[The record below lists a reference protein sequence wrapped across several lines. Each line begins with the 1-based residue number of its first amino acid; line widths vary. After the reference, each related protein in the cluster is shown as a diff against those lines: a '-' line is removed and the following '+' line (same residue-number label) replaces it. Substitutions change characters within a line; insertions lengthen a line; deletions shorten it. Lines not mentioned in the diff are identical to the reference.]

1 MRNVMKKAHEITRKI
16 IRKGD
21 SYRATFRMCLSFVH
35 SKLKEGANKMV
46 ELVGSEKQVK
56 WANDLREGFST
67 YIEFCKE
74 LIEEIGIT
82 EDIEEELEYAGFR
95 NIKEAFEVIN
105 TQNSSKK
112 IIEALKGN
120 DYIKLAEK
128 DRIMLECAIGRLTKK
143 AIIEEKECIIC
154 NTIITLG
161 DMK

>member
-1 MRNVMKKAHEITRKI
+1 MKNIMKEAHELTKKI

-82 EDIEEELEYAGFR
+82 EELEYAGFR

>member
-1 MRNVMKKAHEITRKI
+1 
-16 IRKGD
+16 
-21 SYRATFRMCLSFVH
+21 
-35 SKLKEGANKMV
+35 MV
-46 ELVGSEKQVK
+46 ELVGSEKQIK
-56 WANDLREGFST
+56 WANDLREGFIT

-74 LIEEIGIT
+74 LI

-95 NIKEAFEVIN
+95 SINEAFEVIN

-120 DYIKLAEK
+120 DYIKLAKK
-128 DRIMLECAIGRLTKK
+128 DRTMLECATGRLTEK

>member
-1 MRNVMKKAHEITRKI
+1 
-16 IRKGD
+16 
-21 SYRATFRMCLSFVH
+21 
-35 SKLKEGANKMV
+35 MV

-74 LIEEIGIT
+74 LIEEI
-82 EDIEEELEYAGFR
+82 EEELEYAGFR
-95 NIKEAFEVIN
+95 DIKEAFEVIN

-161 DMK
+161 DIK

>member
-1 MRNVMKKAHEITRKI
+1 
-16 IRKGD
+16 
-21 SYRATFRMCLSFVH
+21 
-35 SKLKEGANKMV
+35 MV

>member
-1 MRNVMKKAHEITRKI
+1 
-16 IRKGD
+16 
-21 SYRATFRMCLSFVH
+21 
-35 SKLKEGANKMV
+35 MV
-46 ELVGSEKQVK
+46 ELVGSEKQIK
-56 WANDLREGFST
+56 WANDLREGFIT

-82 EDIEEELEYAGFR
+82 EDIEEEYAGFR
-95 NIKEAFEVIN
+95 SINEAFEVIN

-120 DYIKLAEK
+120 DYIKLAKK
-128 DRIMLECAIGRLTKK
+128 DRTMLECATGRLTEK

-161 DMK
+161 DIK